1 MFKVVF
7 KKQLENKQ
15 TTSVPIYY
23 EDIKLQDHT
32 TAEVDITLNVAY
44 GQTMNK

>member
-15 TTSVPIYY
+15 ATSVPIY
-23 EDIKLQDHT
+23 EDIKLQDHP
-32 TAEVDITLNVAY
+32 TAEVDIKANVAY

>member
-15 TTSVPIYY
+15 TTSVPIY
-23 EDIKLQDHT
+23 EDIKLQDHA
-32 TAEVDITLNVAY
+32 TAEVEITPNVAY